1 MLPPPQSF
9 SLNLTLAD
17 NDVHN
22 LFPANF
28 LRKQYEWIQTSSNAD
43 HYISSEVG
51 LFIAKHHK
59 SSFWCMNLLIKLKRF
74 PKSKLPSGF
83 YSQNKAHT
91 YKWMCTKQK
100 KNISHGK
107 QNTHFWCFPQNFLE
121 KRKRLATII
130 TKQDWISYI
139 ST

>member
-1 MLPPPQSF
+1 MITNHYRVNGMLPPPQSF

-74 PKSKLPSGF
+74 PNQSYHQAFTPKIKLTLTNGCA
-83 YSQNKAHT
+83 QNKRRIYHMENKIRT
-91 YKWMCTKQK
+91 SDVFPKIFLK
-100 KNISHGK
+100 K
-107 QNTHFWCFPQNFLE
+107 E
-121 KRKRLATII
+121 KDL
-130 TKQDWISYI
+130 QQ
-139 ST
+139 